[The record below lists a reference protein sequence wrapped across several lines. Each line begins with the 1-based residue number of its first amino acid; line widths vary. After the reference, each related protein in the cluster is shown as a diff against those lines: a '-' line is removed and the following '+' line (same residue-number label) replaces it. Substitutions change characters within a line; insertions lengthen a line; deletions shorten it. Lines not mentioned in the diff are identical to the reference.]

1 MKLWQFP
8 KNTRVA
14 VYNRVS
20 TEKLAQL
27 EAIEHQVKEA
37 RELVVKSGLT
47 LVRQYVEKE
56 SATSI
61 EKRQE
66 YKQMLKDMEEDVFD
80 LLVVKSQDRM
90 MRDQAQWHLLKR
102 QLGRFRKQ
110 LYFYM
115 EEELFE
121 PRKNGLKHDLQAM
134 LDEYESEK
142 KSEKALHSHYRRQT
156 TYEGNACLHITRP
169 VFGWD
174 RIVKIDEGGHKHIS
188 FSVNE
193 EEANAI
199 REACRLVEE
208 GMGYYRIANAMYNKG
223 ILSKPT
229 HGTNPLPRHKIS
241 GPSWRK
247 ILLSPLL
254 HGDAYLHKEQTD
266 WYTKSREKVPKKD
279 WIIRKNV
286 IEPILTREYH
296 EHILALL
303 KERSKNKTHVTLCL

>member
-1 MKLWQFP
+1 MKLSQFP
-8 KNTRVA
+8 RDTRVA

-27 EAIEHQVKEA
+27 EAIGHQVEEA
-37 RELVVKSGLT
+37 RELVQKSGLT

-66 YKQMLKDMEEDVFD
+66 YKQMLKDMEADEFD

-90 MRDQAQWHLLKR
+90 MRDQAQWHLLKK

-115 EEELFE
+115 EEELFD

-174 RIVKIDEGGHKHIS
+174 RKVEMDEGGHKHIS

-193 EEANAI
+193 GEAKAI
-199 REACRLVEE
+199 REACRLVEK
-208 GMGYYRIANAMYNKG
+208 GYGYYRIANAMYERG
-223 ILSKPT
+223 VLSKPT
-229 HGTNPLPRHKIS
+229 HGTNPQPRHKIS
-241 GPSWRK
+241 GPAWRK

-254 HGDAYLHKEQTD
+254 HGDACLHKEQTD
-266 WYTKSREKVPKKD
+266 WYSKSREPVPKEE
-279 WIIRKNV
+279 WIIRENV
-286 IEPILTREYH
+286 IEPVLTREYH
-296 EHILALL
+296 QYILSLL
-303 KERSKNKTHVTLCL
+303 ESRSKSRSRKTKHL